1 MTSYSISA
9 SIIVP
14 SRMVFI
20 MWAVFSLETFMHIDL
35 SVFGIYPRVPLG
47 LIGVFTSPMIHG
59 NVIHLTSNTLPLLFL
74 GTALF
79 FFNPGIANRVFW
91 TCYLVTGLLVWIFAR
106 SSFHVGASGLIY
118 GIASFLIFYGF
129 FKKDFKSLI
138 ISVLILSFYWS
149 LIYGVLPVQSGV
161 SWESHLMGGL
171 VGFGTAM
178 YYGRRKTEST

>member
-1 MTSYSISA
+1 MTSYSIST

-20 MWAVFSLETFMHIDL
+20 MWAVFSLENFMHIDV
-35 SVFGIYPRVPLG
+35 SMFGIYPRVMLG
-47 LIGVFTSPMIHG
+47 LIGVFSSPMIHS

-74 GTALF
+74 GTTLF
-79 FFNPGIANRVFW
+79 FFNPIIGNRVFW
-91 TCYLVTGLLVWIFAR
+91 SCYLMTGLLVWLFAR

-118 GIASFLIFYGF
+118 GLASFLIFYGF

-138 ISVLILSFYWS
+138 ISLLILFFYWS

-161 SWESHLMGGL
+161 SWESHLFGGI
-171 VGFGTAM
+171 VGFATAM
-178 YYGRRKTEST
+178 YYGRKKRAN